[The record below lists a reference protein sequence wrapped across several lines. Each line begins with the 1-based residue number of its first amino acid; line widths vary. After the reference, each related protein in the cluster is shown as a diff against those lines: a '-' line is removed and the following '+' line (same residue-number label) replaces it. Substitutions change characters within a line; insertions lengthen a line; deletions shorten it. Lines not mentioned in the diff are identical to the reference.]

1 MSNGFAWPKRLAA
14 LLLIALLGTLAVAC
28 GSDDDG
34 DKGSDGEKA
43 SKQKKSADERNR
55 DSGSATTGETAPGTG
70 SAVTAGSDPVGG
82 GRVFAANSPWNTK
95 VDGLPVA
102 RDSARMLSLAM
113 QRRAVREVAGQQGVK
128 TIVRRVTEGLF
139 INTEAW
145 APLIVQAGGEGSE
158 TTRFVCRQSKCG
170 SADPKVPA
178 NIAIPAD
185 TTPDP
190 RYDGWLSVIDREK
203 GLGYDFWRARRQT
216 DDSISY
222 QYAKA
227 WTLDGPGFS
236 KPVEV
241 DPERAVGARGSGLPL
256 FAGVIS
262 PAEATGGRI
271 NHALAISVPGLAR
284 RNFVQPAS
292 ATDGVGSPHSLPAG
306 ARIRL
311 RANVTAESRDRYL
324 SGDRDLDGDGLPDRD
339 LERDL
344 DGDGVPDRDR
354 RDRGEVLRGDRK
366 ISAESILVALR
377 EYGAIVVDRSVVPTL
392 YAPKGT
398 SRRVIRGNELSW
410 LSLDD
415 FEVIELP
422 QIYKDPPLSK
432 VDLEGPETGDDS
444 AAVQSGGET
453 GEGQ

>member
-1 MSNGFAWPKRLAA
+1 MTNDFAWPKRLAA

-28 GSDDDG
+28 GSDDSG
-34 DKGSDGEKA
+34 DKGSSDQEKA
-43 SKQKKSADERNR
+43 AKQKKDAQQKKADT
-55 DSGSATTGETAPGTG
+55 GSATTGETAPGTG
-70 SAVTAGSDPVGG
+70 TAVTAGTDPVGN
-82 GRVFAANSPWNTK
+82 GRFFAANSPWNTK

-102 RDSARMLSLAM
+102 RDSARMLDLAM
-113 QRRAVREVAGQQGVK
+113 QRRAVREVAGRQGVE

-139 INTEAW
+139 INTNAW
-145 APLIVQAGGEGSE
+145 APLIVEAGGDGAEM
-158 TTRFVCRQSKCG
+158 TRFVCRQSKCG
-170 SADPKVPA
+170 SADPKVPSSV
-178 NIAIPAD
+178 AIPPD

-190 RYDGWLSVIDREK
+190 RYDGWLSVIDRSK

-292 ATDGVGSPHSLPAG
+292 VTDGVGSPSSLPAG

-311 RANVTAESRDRYL
+311 RANVTAESRNRNL
-324 SGDRDLDGDGLPDRD
+324 PGDRDLDGDGQPDGIG
-339 LERDL
+339 RDL
-344 DGDGVPDRDR
+344 DGDGRPDRVD
-354 RDRGEVLRGDRK
+354 DSELRGDRK

-398 SRRVIRGNELSW
+398 SRRVIRGSELSW

-432 VDLEGPETGDDS
+432 VNLEGPETGESDSS
-444 AAVQSGGET
+444 AAQSGGKA